1 MNRLFKINKD
11 HFRTGNEE
19 TIVLK
24 QKLRRSDDK

>member
-11 HFRTGNEE
+11 HFRTASEE

>member
-1 MNRLFKINKD
+1 MNRLFKIKD
-11 HFRTGNEE
+11 HQDTSEE